1 MLTIRSG
8 HIGTVFIYKREVPTV
23 PKVPEGYPQGRREI
37 GFWIQKI
44 PCRVATGGKVVT
56 SLSRALPHARTLQ
69 EEPIAYATDSPPDYL
84 PKAYGAYHQLYR
96 VDGKLVA
103 MAVLD
108 ILPNCVSSVY
118 FMYDVLWDHY
128 SLGKVGPTWYFEAR
142 RPGS

>member
-1 MLTIRSG
+1 M
-8 HIGTVFIYKREVPTV
+8 
-23 PKVPEGYPQGRREI
+23 
-37 GFWIQKI
+37 
-44 PCRVATGGKVVT
+44 
-56 SLSRALPHARTLQ
+56 Q
-69 EEPIAYATDSPPDYL
+69 EEPIAYATHSPLDHL

-128 SLGKVGPTWYFEAR
+128 SLGKVSPSRYLKVTSSN
-142 RPGS
+142 PLVLNL